1 MQAYCHTDPKII
13 RPEARFYQIGCYF
26 KVCVYYIANL
36 MINFTILSLA
46 FHSKIFC
53 IFTVNFICYILIY
66 FTIKIKENLKISSME
81 VDRIAGSSWNKISD
95 NVKYD

>member
-1 MQAYCHTDPKII
+1 MII
-13 RPEARFYQIGCYF
+13 VRNIKYKY
-26 KVCVYYIANL
+26 KY
-36 MINFTILSLA
+36 
-46 FHSKIFC
+46 
-53 IFTVNFICYILIY
+53 NFICYILIY